1 MSKTMKIRRQKIKE
15 RVGSIHW
22 DDLSGHFEDIIQ
34 FLEQAKTYY
43 QQTYPDALE
52 IWVEYDID
60 IYAIEDS
67 FKEFNVFI
75 ERLENDKEY
84 NARVK
89 KLMKIKDKERSAK
102 EQEEYEEY
110 QTYLKLKRKYSK

>member
-1 MSKTMKIRRQKIKE
+1 MNIKRQKMKE

-22 DDLSGHFEDIIQ
+22 DNLSGHFEDIIQ

-43 QQTYPDALE
+43 QQTYPNALE

-60 IYAIEDS
+60 IYSIEDS

-84 NARVK
+84 NTRVK
-89 KLMKIKDKERSAK
+89 KLMRIRTNEKVEKQKT
-102 EQEEYEEY
+102 EECEY
-110 QTYLKLKRKYSK
+110 QTYLKLKKKYDKQRNI